1 MTDRDS
7 TRGANCAKLAGHR
20 RPMLKVCF
28 TSVSQV
34 VVVTKNLMLERSL
47 IPLF

>member
-1 MTDRDS
+1 VTDRDS
-7 TRGANCAKLAGHR
+7 TRRANCAKQVTE

-34 VVVTKNLMLERSL
+34 VVVTNKLMLERRL